1 MPLSKPIETAENE
14 SEYQAGF
21 GLNLMQETV
30 KLILLPTIFKENGQD
45 EFGETSG
52 MKHVLPI
59 NSKFLLH
66 GEDTT
71 ESKDGFTS

>member
-14 SEYQAGF
+14 REYQAGF
-21 GLNLMQETV
+21 GLNLMQETA

-45 EFGETSG
+45 ELGETSG

-59 NSKFLLH
+59 NLKFLFL
-66 GEDTT
+66 GEDTI